1 MNFYS
6 IPNCMPYSVFFSLYS
21 SYIFIVLG
29 IFILTIPNNPIPIW
43 FGIIQT
49 LVGII
54 STLHH
59 MRPYEQ
65 YYNDIIQYIDIFLA
79 NVYGVCIVYLFK
91 DIITII
97 SLTLGAIF
105 YTLIK
110 FKKKYWHKS
119 MIHLCMHMCIIVNIF
134 YQIYR
139 IELLNI

>member
-29 IFILTIPNNPIPIW
+29 IIILTIPNNPIPIW

-54 STLHH
+54 SILHH

-65 YYNDIIQYIDIFLA
+65 YYNDIIQYI
-79 NVYGVCIVYLFK
+79 
-91 DIITII
+91 
-97 SLTLGAIF
+97 
-105 YTLIK
+105 
-110 FKKKYWHKS
+110 
-119 MIHLCMHMCIIVNIF
+119 
-134 YQIYR
+134 
-139 IELLNI
+139 E